1 MCVVGSIIEYMTPN
15 TEYAELK
22 EMVLE
27 NQRFLAEIN
36 ERLKKQ
42 ERKQKRDFWLKVIW
56 FFILFIAPMII
67 FYWYI
72 APMFSSMSGSS
83 TSLEGSLKN
92 LSEINSLLKNQQ

>member
-1 MCVVGSIIEYMTPN
+1 MPPN

-22 EMVLE
+22 EIVLE

-42 ERKQKRDFWLKVIW
+42 ERKQKRDFWLKVTW
-56 FFILFIAPMII
+56 FFVLFIAPMII

-72 APMFSSMSGSS
+72 APMYSSMGGSG

-92 LSEINSLLKNQQ
+92 LNEINSFLKSQQ